1 MATVLEKI
9 KDGAKNAIDAMSDK
23 LQTIFTGN
31 DGVDPNAEFI
41 NTPDQQMLYDN
52 VMRDYTVF
60 KSARQMIEPLWR
72 EEQRIYMGDHWYG
85 LRSPSVSRLR
95 PNSVD
100 NIAWAQCESIIGKLS
115 GWDPWPEFS
124 EQEPSDEQKAK
135 DLNAYMPYELNKIKF
150 KQKYVKAIRQ
160 CVVHGPLIFKTIYDP
175 TVEGGRG
182 MHRYIGQNDI
192 IPVEL
197 GSFFPDPRIT
207 DFLYL
212 QDMGAII
219 INTRRTLEYF
229 QQKWPVQGKKVQPDN
244 LAQDVQIYNY
254 PNYGMA
260 QHTFNYVDTTWYPWD
275 ASTQTQTAGL
285 LEYWY
290 RGLPKMMTEEDK
302 QLFTEQ
308 AEMLLAQG
316 KDPSEA
322 YAKANGTMEGVHCV
336 YVSTSGVF
344 LEHKSYVYDHGKY
357 PFTAR
362 TLFPNGR
369 NVWGKGFMRDMIKP
383 QIMLNKYTEIAIET
397 AAKSGNSAIVY
408 EEGAITK
415 LGTWKEQRSQEGAM
429 LPVAMGRMQDWKEL
443 HGVNP
448 PDSIWKAIDYYL
460 NILQKIPGQFDSAN
474 GQASPNVTSGEQA
487 KALIAAASTRL
498 NTVTEL
504 IAEAL
509 TEVFEH
515 YIELIAQFYT
525 DARIARVDGRQV
537 AIGRDSI
544 VSQAQ
549 TTFMKDGMPIPVVE
563 EYVPEFDILV
573 NITAE
578 KPTDAQYWLQMAFNL
593 LPMRDPVTNLPM
605 IDAEAVRYVID
616 NGRMEPMDVIQQR
629 IQKEAGLMQQMQ
641 MLQQQNQ
648 QLQMENA
655 GMQQQYAQL
664 ASQHQQMQGEQ
675 EQYNRQMQERKMAM
689 DEAKTASQ
697 ILKDQSQVG
706 GVV

>member
-1 MATVLEKI
+1 MATVLDKVI
-9 KDGAKNAIDAMSDK
+9 NGAKNAMETVTDK

-31 DGVDPNAEFI
+31 DGNDPYAEFV
-41 NTPDQQMLYDN
+41 NTDEQQVLYDN

-60 KSARQMIEPLWR
+60 KSARQMVEPLWQQ
-72 EEQRIYMGDHWYG
+72 EQRFYMGDHWFG
-85 LRSPSVSRLR
+85 LRSNEVSRMR

-100 NIAWAQCESIIGKLS
+100 NISWAQIESIVGKLA

-124 EQEPSDEQKAK
+124 EQEPNDQQKAR
-135 DLNAYMPYELNKIKF
+135 DLNAYMPYEMNKIKF
-150 KQKYVKAIRQ
+150 KQKYVRAIRQ
-160 CVVHGPLIFKTIYDP
+160 CVIHGPLIFKTIYDP
-175 TVEGGRG
+175 DVEGGRG
-182 MHRYIGQNDI
+182 MHRFMGQNDI

-219 INTRRTLEYF
+219 VNTRRTLEYF
-229 QQKWPVQGKKVQPDN
+229 QHRWPEQGKKVQPDN

-254 PNYGMA
+254 PNYGMS
-260 QHTFNYVDTTWYPWD
+260 QQTFNFVDTTWYPWD

-302 QLFTEQ
+302 QAFREQ
-308 AEMLLAQG
+308 AEMLLSQG

-322 YAKANGTMEGVHCV
+322 YAKSEGTMYGVHCI

-357 PFTAR
+357 PFVAR

-369 NVWGKGFMRDMIKP
+369 NVWGKGFMRDMVKP
-383 QIMLNKYTEIAIET
+383 QIMLNKYAEIAIET

-415 LGTWKEQRSQEGAM
+415 TGTWKEQRSQEGAM

-443 HGVNP
+443 NGVNP
-448 PDSIWKAIDYYL
+448 PDSVWKAIDYYL

-487 KALIAAASTRL
+487 KALISAASTRL
-498 NTVTEL
+498 NAVTDL
-504 IAEAL
+504 ISEAL
-509 TEVFEH
+509 TEVFEQ
-515 YIELIAQFYT
+515 YIELIAQFYS

-537 AIGRDSI
+537 SIGRDSL
-544 VSQAQ
+544 VSQVQ
-549 TTFMKDGMPIPVVE
+549 TTFMQEGQPVPVME

-593 LPMRDPVTNLPM
+593 LPLRDPITNLPM

-616 NGRMEPMDVIQQR
+616 NGRMEPMDVIQDR
-629 IQKEAGLMQQMQ
+629 IKKEAGMMQQFQ

-648 QLQMENA
+648 ELQMANA
-655 GMQQQYAQL
+655 GMQQQVAEL
-664 ASQHQQMQGEQ
+664 SSAQ
-675 EQYNRQMQERKMAM
+675 EQAQSEQAQFDREVQKRKMAM

-697 ILKDQSQVG
+697 ILKDQSQMG
-706 GVV
+706 GVA